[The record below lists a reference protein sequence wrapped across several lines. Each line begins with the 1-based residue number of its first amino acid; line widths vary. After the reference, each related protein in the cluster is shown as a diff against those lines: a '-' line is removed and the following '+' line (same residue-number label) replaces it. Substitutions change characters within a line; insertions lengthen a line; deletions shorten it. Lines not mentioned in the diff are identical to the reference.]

1 MHPFLLHRAPRR
13 QVGGVVV
20 KSPLEAIAAYERE
33 HGLPPDYINCS
44 MYVLHVMP
52 VHVRAHRLTRSGR
65 TARGRSGAWQQF
77 ERGEIPLLV
86 FYEAFGRELSDAT
99 HANAA
104 YEAFC
109 ARKRL
114 STMRPH
120 CVKGGS
126 SSYAI
131 RLSGAAA
138 GNQRGR
144 P

>member
-1 MHPFLLHRAPRR
+1 
-13 QVGGVVV
+13 
-20 KSPLEAIAAYERE
+20 
-33 HGLPPDYINCS
+33 
-44 MYVLHVMP
+44 MP

-131 RLSGAAA
+131 RLSDAAA
-138 GNQRGR
+138 GNQRGW